1 MKLFEYLYETG
12 GRGRLAL
19 LSKALN
25 TQPQLIGQWAK
36 GRRNTPRDR
45 LAAIEQATCGRVTVE
60 EMRPD
65 LEFRRIKD
73 KSWPH
78 HPAGRP
84 HLVLR

>member
-1 MKLFEYLYETG
+1 MKLFDYLYEPG
-12 GRGRLAL
+12 MRGRLAQ
-19 LSKALN
+19 LSRDLK

-36 GRRNTPRDR
+36 GRRRTPRDR
-45 LAAIEQATCGRVTVE
+45 IAAIEQSTRGLVTAE
-60 EMRPD
+60 EIRPD

-84 HLVLR
+84 HLTLR